1 MENYMLHGKWLRC
14 FYPLSCA
21 WLCFSLLSPVKA
33 AGINPSDI
41 QQREAVK
48 QAIELAHPDANFDQ
62 LNMSTRGDLEEE
74 LSRIAVK
81 TKRVVSFYSFEDLDS
96 SSDEGS
102 LWAVVSADST
112 QGTDELYSF
121 ENSDGIDQSS
131 QKFNRLVAHLALSI
145 PDEKALSIARFFLAC
160 CDRAAS
166 GETVVDDAGLRH
178 SIERYYI
185 RIYGDVWRA
194 LEAGSQWWEG
204 YERTP
209 VPLTPTVVVK
219 GGVRHIILERL
230 ILSFGMHPQLQR
242 WDIAVAHDGAVRV
255 LAVEA
260 VFPKRNRWLS
270 YDFRSTMA
278 PQIH

>member
-1 MENYMLHGKWLRC
+1 MESDMLHRRYLRC
-14 FYPLSCA
+14 VCSLLCA
-21 WLCFSLLSPVKA
+21 WLCFSLPLPLKA
-33 AGINPSDI
+33 TEINSSDI
-41 QQREAVK
+41 QQREAVRH
-48 QAIELAHPDANFDQ
+48 AIELAHPDGNFEQ
-62 LNMSTRGDLEEE
+62 LSMSNRSDLEEE

-96 SSDEGS
+96 SWDEGA
-102 LWAVVSADST
+102 LWAAVSGDST
-112 QGTDELYSF
+112 QGTDELYGF
-121 ENSDGIDQSS
+121 ENSDDVAQSA

-145 PDEKALSIARFFLAC
+145 PAEKALSIARFFLAC
-160 CDRAAS
+160 CVRAAP
-166 GETVVDDAGLRH
+166 GETVADEAGLRH

-185 RIYGDVWRA
+185 RIYGDFWRA

-209 VPLTPTVVVK
+209 VRLTPTVTVK
-219 GGVRHIILERL
+219 GGVRRITLERL

-242 WDIAVAHDGAVRV
+242 WDIAVASDATIRV

-260 VFPKRNRWLS
+260 IFPRQSRWLS
-270 YDFRSTMA
+270 YDFRSTLA

>member
-1 MENYMLHGKWLRC
+1 MLHRRYLSGFR
-14 FYPLSCA
+14 PLLCA
-21 WLCFSLLSPVKA
+21 WFCFSLPLPVKA

-41 QQREAVK
+41 QQREAVRH
-48 QAIELAHPDANFDQ
+48 AIELAHPDANFEQ
-62 LNMSTRGDLEEE
+62 LNMSNRSDLEEE

-96 SSDEGS
+96 SWDEGS
-102 LWAVVSADST
+102 LWAAVSGDST
-112 QGTDELYSF
+112 EGTDELYSF
-121 ENSDGIDQSS
+121 ENSDDVDQSA

-145 PDEKALSIARFFLAC
+145 PAEKALSIARFFLAC
-160 CDRAAS
+160 CVRAAP
-166 GETVVDDAGLRH
+166 GETVADEAGLRH

-185 RIYGDVWRA
+185 LIYGDFWRA

-209 VPLTPTVVVK
+209 VPLTPAVTVK
-219 GGVRHIILERL
+219 GGVRRITLQRL
-230 ILSFGMHPQLQR
+230 ILTFGMHPQLQR
-242 WDIAVAHDGAVRV
+242 WDIAVTSDGAVRV

-260 VFPKRNRWLS
+260 IFPRQSRWLS